1 MDNRFTSTI
10 LPVDYKKNI
19 IEMKK
24 QLRAQIGDVEGLF
37 RQVCEK
43 IETEIAAARAEEAAN
58 GTAWPQIS
66 WSELAEGRASD
77 AQIAQVKRRGC
88 LVVRQ
93 TFERDDALAMD
104 KSMLHYLDEN
114 NFDEVYR
121 GPGDNFFGSLDASRP
136 EIYPIYWSAAQMEA
150 RQSEEIGT
158 VQSFLNRLW
167 KFGDHQGAWFNP
179 DVNII

>member
-1 MDNRFTSTI
+1 MDNRFTSTT
-10 LPVDYKKNI
+10 LPVDFKKNI

-43 IETEIAAARAEEAAN
+43 IETEISAARAEEAAN

-66 WSELAEGRASD
+66 WAALAEGRVSD

-93 TFERDDALAMD
+93 TFDRDDALAMD
-104 KSMLHYLDEN
+104 RSTLYH
-114 NFDEVYR
+114 
-121 GPGDNFFGSLDASRP
+121 LDANHFVEVFRGSVGNCSGPLLASRHAILP
-136 EIYPIYWSAAQMEA
+136 
-150 RQSEEIGT
+150 T
-158 VQSFLNRLW
+158 
-167 KFGDHQGAWFNP
+167 
-179 DVNII
+179 